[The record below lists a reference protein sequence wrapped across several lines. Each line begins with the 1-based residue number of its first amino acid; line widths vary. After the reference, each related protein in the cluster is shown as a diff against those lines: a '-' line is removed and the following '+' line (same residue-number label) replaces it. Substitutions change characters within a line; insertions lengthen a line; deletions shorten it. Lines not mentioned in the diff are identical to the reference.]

1 MMVWTRPLLNGIE
14 ERAKMRVVLSFN
26 KRRRVMKD
34 FTVIGVDI
42 AKNVFQIHGA
52 DSLGKRLLTKRL
64 SRENFLPF
72 MGTLPRCLVGI
83 EACSGAH
90 YWAKEL
96 IKLGFEVKL
105 MSPLKVKKYADTHQK
120 NDARD
125 AAACCEAVTRAAM
138 RFVSVKNDV
147 QLDIQSMHR
156 VRSYYIKQRTALM
169 NMMRGLLAES
179 GVAIAKGQAH
189 LTSKL
194 VALLD
199 DECERLR
206 PAEKSLFRRLKTELE
221 KMEEEIAHHTSRLE
235 KCAKEDE
242 ACRRLQTIDGIGP
255 LSATAVVAKIGNGS
269 EFQKGRDLSAF
280 LGLVPRQSSSGNKQV
295 LGSITKHGDRYI
307 RQLLVHGGRA
317 CVQAASRMN
326 KNTGTFYKNDPHSA
340 WIRNL
345 TSKVGVN
352 KASVAV
358 ANKNA
363 RVIVAMLKNKTI
375 FHPELAH
382 GQENVGI

>member
-1 MMVWTRPLLNGIE
+1 
-14 ERAKMRVVLSFN
+14 
-26 KRRRVMKD
+26 MKD
-34 FTVIGVDI
+34 FTVIGIDI
-42 AKNVFQIHGA
+42 AKNVFQIHVG
-52 DSLGKRLLTKRL
+52 DSRGNKQLTKRI
-64 SRENFLPF
+64 SRSGFLLF
-72 MGTLPRCLVGI
+72 MAGLPRCLVGM
-83 EACSGAH
+83 EACSGAY

-105 MSPLKVKKYADTHQK
+105 MSPLKVKKYTDGHQK

-125 AAACCEAVTRAAM
+125 AAACYVGVTRADM
-138 RFVSVKNDV
+138 RFVPIKNDV

-179 GVAIAKGQAH
+179 GIAIAKGQANVIRE
-189 LTSKL
+189 LK
-194 VALLD
+194 VLLD

-206 PAEKSLFRRLKTELE
+206 SAEKSLMRRLKTDLD
-221 KMEEEIAHHTSRLE
+221 KIEEEIIHHTSKLE

-280 LGLVPRQSSSGNKQV
+280 LGLVPRQSSSGNRQV
-295 LGSITKHGDRYI
+295 LGGITKHGDRYV
-307 RQLLVHGGRA
+307 RQLLIHGGRA
-317 CVQAASRMN
+317 CVQAASRIN
-326 KNTGTFYKNDPHSA
+326 KDTGAFYKNDPHSV

-345 TSKVGVN
+345 ARQAGVN

-363 RVIVAMLKNKTI
+363 RVIVALLKNKTT
-375 FHPELAH
+375 FHPAMAH
-382 GQENVGI
+382 HAEKGSCSV